1 MAMFDFFSNWRRQK
15 LLARFDHERRARWQ
29 QNLDA
34 LPILNGLSTDEQAHL
49 LELGWCF
56 LHDKRFTPVMG
67 AKLTDD
73 HCIDIA
79 LMAALPVL
87 NLGLEA
93 YGVFHELLI
102 YPEEFVSDRHYLDDN
117 GVEHQSVEELS
128 GEAWEQG
135 PVILS
140 LSELGYSR
148 QWSGFN
154 LVIHELA
161 HKLDMANGG
170 IADGLPALPA
180 ALQKRWLEAFPTAF
194 VNHCRQAELAQS
206 LPEGSAQA
214 NLAWDRLWIDPYG
227 AENEAEFFAVCVEA
241 FFTDPIALNLA
252 SPSLYQLLS
261 QFLGQNPIERAPQW
275 QPLPHLCQN

>member
-1 MAMFDFFSNWRRQK
+1 MFTFFSNWRRQR
-15 LLARFDHERRARWQ
+15 LLTRFDSERRARWQ

-34 LPILNGLSTDEQAHL
+34 LPILDGLSQQEQIRL

-56 LHDKRFTPVMG
+56 LHGKRFTPVMD
-67 AKLTDD
+67 AELTDD

-87 NLGLEA
+87 NLGLDA
-93 YGVFHELLI
+93 YGVFYELLI
-102 YPEEFVSDRHYLDDN
+102 YPEEFVTDLQFVDAN
-117 GVEHQSVEELS
+117 GVEHQSREELS

-135 PVILS
+135 PVLLS
-140 LSELGYSR
+140 QSKLADSRHWNGY
-148 QWSGFN
+148 N

-170 IADGLPALPA
+170 IADGLPALPVP
-180 ALQKRWLEAFPTAF
+180 LQSDWLQVFPKAFA
-194 VNHCRQAELAQS
+194 NHCRQAELALS
-206 LPEGSAQA
+206 LPEGSAEA

-227 AENEAEFFAVCVEA
+227 AENQAEFFAVCVEA

-252 SPSLYQLLS
+252 YPPLYHLLG
-261 QFLGQNPIERAPQW
+261 QFLGQNPLARAPQW
-275 QPLPHLCQN
+275 QPLPHLRCQ

>member
-1 MAMFDFFSNWRRQK
+1 MFTFFSNWRRQR
-15 LLARFDHERRARWQ
+15 LLARFDSERRARWQ
-29 QNLDA
+29 QNLNA
-34 LPILNGLSTDEQAHL
+34 LAILDGLTQDEQTRL

-56 LHDKRFTPVMG
+56 LHHKRFTPVMG
-67 AKLTDD
+67 TELTDD

-102 YPEEFVSDRHYLDDN
+102 YPEEFVTDQPFMDDN
-117 GVEHQSVEELS
+117 GVEHQGREELA

-135 PVILS
+135 PVLLS
-140 LSELGYSR
+140 LSKLADSR
-148 QWSGFN
+148 QWNGYN

-180 ALQKRWLEAFPTAF
+180 ALQPDWLQVFPQAYADQSRQVSQAHLLDRRSAEAM
-194 VNHCRQAELAQS
+194 
-206 LPEGSAQA
+206 
-214 NLAWDRLWIDPYG
+214 LAWDRIWIDPYG
-227 AENEAEFFAVCVEA
+227 AENQAEFFAVCMEA

-252 SPSLYQLLS
+252 YPPLYQLLR
-261 QFLGQNPIERAPQW
+261 QLLQQDPIARAPHW
-275 QPLPHLCQN
+275 QPLPHLH

>member
-1 MAMFDFFSNWRRQK
+1 MFTIFSNWRRQRQ
-15 LLARFDHERRARWQ
+15 LARFDPERRARWQ

-34 LPILNGLSTDEQAHL
+34 LPILDGLGRDQQSRLMA
-49 LELGWCF
+49 LGWCF
-56 LHDKRFTPVMG
+56 LHDKRFTPVMD
-67 AKLTDD
+67 AALTDD

-102 YPEEFVSDRHYLDDN
+102 YPEEFVSDRHYVDDQ
-117 GVEHQSVEELS
+117 GIEHQGMETLS

-135 PVILS
+135 PVLLS
-140 LSELGYSR
+140 LSELGYSGH
-148 QWSGFN
+148 WNGYN

-180 ALQKRWLEAFPTAF
+180 PLRPGWLEAFPKAF
-194 VNHCRQAELAQS
+194 ASQRRLVSRAQS
-206 LPEGSAQA
+206 APAGSPEAA
-214 NLAWDRLWIDPYG
+214 LAWNTLWVDPYG
-227 AENEAEFFAVCVEA
+227 AENEAEFFAVCIEA
-241 FFTDPIALNLA
+241 FFTDPIALHLA
-252 SPSLYQLLS
+252 YPELYHLLS
-261 QFLGQNPIERAPQW
+261 RFLGQNPMVRAPQW
-275 QPLPHLCQN
+275 QPLPHLCPR